1 MGQTSAPVTGIGT
14 QAPTQP
20 VFQTL
25 PPTEITGYGQ
35 VPTPRPFTPAVAVT
49 QASQFTAIPIALGSR
64 VVTIGRVESAQKG
77 LRQSQLIPCR
87 CNRLTNRYDYVLPSG
102 RIVSYELGEVPTVP
116 ETVFDQGQ
124 PVLLQP
130 PPLDLRNRC
139 EVRPTPSPQ
148 FPLMKD

>member
-1 MGQTSAPVTGIGT
+1 MCQSLGVTPTPIQVMGQTSAPVTGMGT

-20 VFQTL
+20 TPTVA
-25 PPTEITGYGQ
+25 PPL
-35 VPTPRPFTPAVAVT
+35 TPAVVVT
-49 QASQFTAIPIALGSR
+49 QAPQFTPIPTALGSR

-77 LRQSQLIPCR
+77 LRQPQLIPCR

-139 EVRPTPSPQ
+139 ETRPTPPPQ
-148 FPLMKD
+148 F